1 MCLGIPAKI
10 IEIEQG
16 SHGKIETG
24 GIHRKIN
31 LSLIK
36 DARVGDWVIVHAGFA
51 ITKMDEKEA
60 METLKLL
67 KEMTGSV

>member
-10 IEIEQG
+10 IEIEGG
-16 SHGKIETG
+16 SHGKIERG
-24 GIHRKIN
+24 GILRKIN

-36 DARVGDWVIVHAGFA
+36 DAKVGDWVIVHAGFA

-60 METLKLL
+60 IETLKLL
-67 KEMTGSV
+67 KEMTGDV

>member
-10 IEIEQG
+10 IEIEGG
-16 SHGKIETG
+16 SHGRVETG
-24 GIHRKIN
+24 GIQRKIN

-36 DARVGDWVIVHAGFA
+36 DARIGDWVIVHAGFA

-67 KEMTGSV
+67 KEMTGGV